1 MRTESGLAA
10 STAGPIREVTMRSM
24 LVPLFLILG
33 ASSFVACAST
43 PDQKQTSSK
52 IEANGD
58 RYVNIEAG
66 KKVELNLDVPQSA
79 APISPVIVTFAASA
93 PISWN
98 LLSTAWGN
106 SEMVVQG
113 ESKAHVIQHT
123 PHEAAK
129 LSLYWENHSASPIRA
144 TIRVKGLP
152 AGTTAVWND
161 AQ

>member
-1 MRTESGLAA
+1 
-10 STAGPIREVTMRSM
+10 MRSV
-24 LVPLFLILG
+24 LVPLFITLG

-52 IEANGD
+52 VEANGD
-58 RYVNIEAG
+58 RYVSIEAG
-66 KKVELNLDVPQSA
+66 HKVELNLDVPQSA
-79 APISPVIVTFAASA
+79 APLSPVIVTFAASA

-98 LLSTAWGN
+98 LLSTAWGT
-106 SEMVVQG
+106 SQMVVQG

-123 PHEAAK
+123 PQEAAK